1 MAITHVVWDWNGTL
15 FDDAR
20 ALIDTTIE
28 VFAELGLPAVTV
40 ERYQAVHTQ
49 PIDEFYRRLLG
60 GLVDG
65 ELLRRIHA
73 RFEVAYARRRPGLA
87 LTADTVAALESVEAS
102 GLSQSV
108 LSMHPHDRLTA
119 LVERFGIAGRFV
131 RVDGQRGA
139 DAGFKAAH
147 LAGHLER
154 LGLSGERVLV
164 VGDSVDDAAAS
175 EDVGARC
182 VLYRSGLHSVEALR
196 RADVPIADTLREA
209 LTLGLRKAGAV

>member
-28 VFAELGLPAVTV
+28 VFAELGLPEVTV
-40 ERYQAVHTQ
+40 ARYQEVHTQ

-60 GLVDG
+60 GTVDG

-87 LTADTVAALESVEAS
+87 LTADAVAALDLVEAS
-102 GLSQSV
+102 ELSQSV
-108 LSMHPHDRLTA
+108 LSMHPHERLTA
-119 LVERFGIAGRFV
+119 LMERFGIAGRFV
-131 RVDGQRGA
+131 RVDGQHGA
-139 DAGFKAAH
+139 DAGYKAEH
-147 LAGHLER
+147 LAEHLER
-154 LGLSGERVLV
+154 LELTGERVLV
-164 VGDSVDDAAAS
+164 IGDSVDDAAAS
-175 EDVGARC
+175 ETVGARC

-196 RADVPIADTLREA
+196 RAEVPVAATLREA